1 MIPPILQSTT
11 IDPEQIVAQT
21 DSARATIEKFAENL
35 AANPQGTL
43 ESLLQ
48 DAIHFGIKLLLAI
61 LIYIVGA
68 WLIRKVRKVLVR
80 MFTRRGS
87 DKALCSFVT
96 SLVSI
101 SLTILLIILVIGT
114 LGINTTSLAALLAAG
129 GMAIGM
135 ALSGTVQNFA
145 GGIMILV
152 FKPFKAGDF
161 IEAQGYSGTVNI
173 VTLVSTTLTTVDN
186 KEIIIPNGALF
197 NGNINNYSRN
207 PLRRVDWEVNVE
219 YGTDAARCS
228 EKRLERV
235 RSDSRVLDSSTAG
248 AADPRVALSRPG
260 DSSVVF
266 SVRAWVKTEDYWD
279 VYFDFNNKV
288 YSELPKS
295 GIAFPFPQ
303 LDVNIKS
310 GKSSTSTEA

>member
-101 SLTILLIILVIGT
+101 SLTILLIM
-114 LGINTTSLAALLAAG
+114 LAAG

-173 VTLVSTTLTTVDN
+173 VTILSTTLTTVDN

-228 EKRLERV
+228 EKLLELV

-248 AADPRVALSRPG
+248 AADPRVVLSRLG